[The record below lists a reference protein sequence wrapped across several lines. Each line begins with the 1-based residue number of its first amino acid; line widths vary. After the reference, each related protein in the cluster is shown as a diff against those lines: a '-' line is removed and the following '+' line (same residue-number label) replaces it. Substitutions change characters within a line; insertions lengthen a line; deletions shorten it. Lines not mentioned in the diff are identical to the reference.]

1 MEFILLLVGWI
12 VLSHVVAA
20 IVPPLLEL
28 IPELICFVCACLWE
42 VVKLLFRMAS
52 WLLAWTI
59 KLLLAAARG
68 LWLGL
73 VMLFYVA
80 DEWRRGP
87 RPEEEATAYEFPDGD
102 LEEARRRAAYEQA
115 LALLGLAPGFTHQ
128 ALKRAY
134 HAAIRI
140 AHPDA
145 GASVEAAQA
154 VNSAYQLV
162 RQVHG
167 WGQ

>member
-1 MEFILLLVGWI
+1 MEIILLFVGWI
-12 VLSHVVAA
+12 VLSHVFAA

-28 IPELICFVCACLWE
+28 IPELICFICACLWE
-42 VVKLLFRMAS
+42 VVKLLFRATFR
-52 WLLAWTI
+52 LLAWTI
-59 KLLLAAARG
+59 GLVLMAARR

-73 VMLFYVA
+73 VMLFFVA

-87 RPEEEATAYEFPDGD
+87 GVAEDARSDEFPDRD
-102 LEEARRRAAYEQA
+102 SEREHEQAAYEEA
-115 LALLGLAPGFTHQ
+115 LALLGLTPGFTHQ
-128 ALKRAY
+128 ALKCAY

-145 GASVEAAQA
+145 GGSVAAAQA
-154 VNSAYQLV
+154 VNNAYRLI
-162 RQVHG
+162 RQIHG

>member
-1 MEFILLLVGWI
+1 MEFILLIVGWV

-42 VVKLLFRMAS
+42 VVKLLFRAAL

-59 KLLLAAARG
+59 RFVSMAAQG

-73 VMLFYVA
+73 VMLFFVA

-87 RPEEEATAYEFPDGD
+87 RVGEEARSDEFPDGD
-102 LEEARRRAAYEQA
+102 SEEERRRAAYEQA

-145 GASVEAAQA
+145 GGSVEAAQA
-154 VNSAYQLV
+154 VNRAYQLV

>member
-1 MEFILLLVGWI
+1 MEFILLIVAWI

-20 IVPPLLEL
+20 IIPLLLEL
-28 IPELICFVCACLWE
+28 LPELIFFICACLWE
-42 VVKLLFRMAS
+42 VVRLLFRAAF

-59 KLLLAAARG
+59 RFAMMAARG

-73 VMLFYVA
+73 VMLFFVA
-80 DEWRRGP
+80 DDWRRGP
-87 RPEEEATAYEFPDGD
+87 RVGEEARSDEFPDG
-102 LEEARRRAAYEQA
+102 ESEKERQQAAYEQA
-115 LALLGLAPGFTHQ
+115 LALLGLTPGFTHQ

-145 GASVEAAQA
+145 GGSVEAAQA
-154 VNSAYQLV
+154 VNSAYRLI
-162 RQVHG
+162 RQIHG
-167 WGQ
+167 WG